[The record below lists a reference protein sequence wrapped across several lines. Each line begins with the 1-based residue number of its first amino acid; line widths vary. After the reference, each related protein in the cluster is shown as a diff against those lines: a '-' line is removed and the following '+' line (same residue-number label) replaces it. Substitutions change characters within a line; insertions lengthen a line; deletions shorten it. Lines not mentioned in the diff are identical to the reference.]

1 MDYFLVYLV
10 FIPILAVTAQWLAWK
25 LKLPSILLLLLF
37 GLALG
42 GVFRPDTVLAEV
54 TGGDADT
61 AGPNLLFP
69 LVSLAVAIIMFE
81 GGLSLKFTELKDS
94 GVPALRLCT
103 FGALI
108 TVVGAAIASH
118 YCLGFHWRMS
128 CLVGG
133 ILMVTGP
140 TVIGPLIKQVR
151 PTNRVANTL
160 KWEGIVIDPI
170 GAVASVLLFETLLID
185 AGHGTTQVAFMLGKT
200 MIVGVV
206 AGILG
211 GFLVTELIRRFLLPD
226 NLHGVG
232 ALAVALLLFGLSDY
246 VAHESGLITV
256 TVMGVWMT
264 NRHPMDIEH
273 IVQLQEH
280 LVTLLIG
287 CLFIVL
293 GSRMEL
299 TGILDLGLGGPL
311 FVILLIAVV
320 RPLSVFTALAGSKL
334 NWREKS
340 FIAGLAPRG
349 IVAAAISTVFALQL
363 QRQGSTELASN
374 AAQLSNVIFMT
385 IIGTVAVYGLGATP
399 LANWLGLAD
408 KDSSGVLIV
417 GADPWVREF
426 ALELKKANVPVV
438 IVDTNFAKVSI
449 AKMAGLNAHCVNI
462 ANEHAR
468 DSLPLGGI
476 GKILA
481 MTSNNEVNTFAVR
494 ECRNLFG
501 RANVYQL
508 TFDEKAGRTIDKSL
522 TGRDLFAKGLKFQE
536 IERRFKNGWQLKT
549 TKLSAEFTFENFV
562 EQRQQVEL
570 LCVIDEQKRL
580 IVDTVSE
587 PLNPHSK
594 QTIIALVE
602 NADAVK
608 EAPKAAA
615 K

>member
-10 FIPILAVTAQWLAWK
+10 CIPILAVTAQWIAWK

-42 GVFRPDTVLAEV
+42 GVFRPDEVLAEV
-54 TGGDADT
+54 TGGDAEM

-69 LVSLAVAIIMFE
+69 LVSLAVGVIMFE
-81 GGLSLKFTELKDS
+81 GGLSLKFSELKES

-103 FGALI
+103 VGALI
-108 TVVGAAIASH
+108 TVIGVAITAH

-128 CLVGG
+128 FLVGA

-151 PTNRVANTL
+151 PSNRVANTL

-170 GAVASVLLFETLLID
+170 GAVTSVLVFEALLID
-185 AGHGTTQVAFMLGKT
+185 AGNGTGHIAYMLAKT
-200 MIVGVV
+200 AIVGIV
-206 AGILG
+206 AGIIG
-211 GFLVTELIRRFLLPD
+211 GFFVTELIRRFLLPD

-299 TGILDLGLGGPL
+299 AGILDQGLWGPL
-311 FVILLIAVV
+311 FTLILIVAV
-320 RPLSVFTALAGSKL
+320 RPLSVFVALLGSKL
-334 NWREKS
+334 NFKEQC

-363 QRQGSTELASN
+363 QRQGSAELASS
-374 AAQLSNVIFMT
+374 ASQLSNVIFMT
-385 IIGTVAVYGLGATP
+385 IIGTVAIYGLGATP

-426 ALELKKANVPVV
+426 ALELKDANVPVV
-438 IVDTNFAKVSI
+438 IVDTNFAKVSL

-468 DSLPLGGI
+468 DALPLGGI
-476 GKILA
+476 GQMMA

-494 ECRNLFG
+494 ECRSLFG

-522 TGRDLFAKGLKFQE
+522 TGRGLFAKGLKFQE
-536 IERRFKNGWQLKT
+536 LERRFKDGWELKT
-549 TKLSAEFTFENFV
+549 TRLSDEFGFEDFV
-562 EQRQQVEL
+562 AQRKQVEL
-570 LCVIDEQKRL
+570 LCIIDEQKQL
-580 IVDTVSE
+580 KLDTVDE
-587 PLNPHSK
+587 PVEPQSK
-594 QTIIALVE
+594 CSVIALVE
-602 NADAVK
+602 NG
-608 EAPKAAA
+608 EGSSQT
-615 K
+615 

>member
-10 FIPILAVTAQWLAWK
+10 CIPILAVTAQWIAWK

-42 GVFRPDTVLAEV
+42 GVFRPDEVLAEV
-54 TGGDADT
+54 TGGDAEM

-69 LVSLAVAIIMFE
+69 LVSLAVGVIMFE
-81 GGLSLKFTELKDS
+81 GGLSLKFSELKES

-103 FGALI
+103 VGALI
-108 TVVGAAIASH
+108 TVIGVAITAH

-128 CLVGG
+128 FLVGA

-151 PTNRVANTL
+151 PSNRVANTL

-170 GAVASVLLFETLLID
+170 GAVTSVLVFEALLID
-185 AGHGTTQVAFMLGKT
+185 AGNGTGHIAYMLAKT
-200 MIVGVV
+200 AIVGIV
-206 AGILG
+206 AGIIG
-211 GFLVTELIRRFLLPD
+211 GFFVTELIRRFLLPD

-299 TGILDLGLGGPL
+299 AGILDQGLWGPL
-311 FVILLIAVV
+311 FTLILIVAV
-320 RPLSVFTALAGSKL
+320 RPLSVFVALLGSKL
-334 NWREKS
+334 NFKEQC

-363 QRQGSTELASN
+363 QRQGSTELASS
-374 AAQLSNVIFMT
+374 ASQLSNVIFMT
-385 IIGTVAVYGLGATP
+385 IIGTVAIYGLGATP

-426 ALELKKANVPVV
+426 ALELKDANVPVV
-438 IVDTNFAKVSI
+438 IVDTNFAKVSL

-468 DSLPLGGI
+468 DALPLGGI
-476 GKILA
+476 GQMMA

-494 ECRNLFG
+494 ECRSLFG

-522 TGRDLFAKGLKFQE
+522 TGRGLFAKGLKFQE
-536 IERRFKNGWQLKT
+536 LERRFKDGWELKT
-549 TKLSAEFTFENFV
+549 TRLSDEFGFEDFV
-562 EQRQQVEL
+562 AQRKQVEL
-570 LCVIDEQKRL
+570 LCIIDEQKQL
-580 IVDTVSE
+580 KLDTVDE
-587 PLNPHSK
+587 PVEPQSK
-594 QTIIALVE
+594 CSVIALVE
-602 NADAVK
+602 NG
-608 EAPKAAA
+608 EGSSQT
-615 K
+615 

>member
-10 FIPILAVTAQWLAWK
+10 CIPILAVTAQWIAWK
-25 LKLPSILLLLLF
+25 LQLPSILMLLLF

-42 GVFRPDTVLAEV
+42 FLFRPDEVLAEV
-54 TGGDADT
+54 TGGEPSM

-81 GGLSLKFTELKDS
+81 GGLSLKFSELKDS

-103 FGALI
+103 VGALI
-108 TVVGAAIASH
+108 TLIGAAIVAH

-128 CLVGG
+128 CLVGA

-151 PTNRVANTL
+151 PSNRVANTL

-170 GAVASVLLFETLLID
+170 GAVASVLVFETLLAD
-185 AGHGTTQVAFMLGKT
+185 AGHGTGHIAFMLGKT
-200 MIVGVV
+200 AIVGIV
-206 AGILG
+206 AGIIG
-211 GFLVTELIRRFLLPD
+211 GFLMTELIRRFLLPD

-232 ALAVALLLFGLSDY
+232 ALAVAMLLFGLSDY

-264 NRHPMDIEH
+264 NRHPVDIEH
-273 IVQLQEH
+273 IVELQEH

-293 GSRMEL
+293 GSRMEMA
-299 TGILDLGLGGPL
+299 GILELGYRGPL
-311 FVILLIAVV
+311 FAVILILLV
-320 RPLSVFTALAGSKL
+320 RPLSVYVALAGSKL
-334 NWREKS
+334 NWSERS

-363 QRQGSTELASN
+363 QRQGSEELAAN
-374 AAQLSNVIFMT
+374 ADQLSNVIFMT
-385 IIGTVAVYGLGATP
+385 IIGTVAIYGLGATP
-399 LANWLGLAD
+399 LAKWLGLAD
-408 KDSSGVLIV
+408 QDSSGVLIV

-438 IVDTNFAKVSI
+438 IVDTNFAKVSV

-536 IERRFKNGWQLKT
+536 IERRFKSGWQLKT
-549 TKLSAEFTFENFV
+549 TKLSSEFTYDDFV
-562 EQRQQVEL
+562 AQRQQVEL
-570 LCVIDEQKRL
+570 LCIIDEHKRL
-580 IVDTVSE
+580 VVDTVAE
-587 PLNPHSK
+587 PLAPHSK
-594 QTIIALVE
+594 QVVIALVE
-602 NADAVK
+602 NSESPK
-608 EAPKAAA
+608 ETAPVSV
-615 K
+615 